1 MRADR
6 VPAAREVVMRRGR
19 DVHVVIEPRAVGIEL
34 AAEIFGQVSPETI
47 RRMQDEEGFPCVR
60 IGTRRLVPVAEADA
74 WFAARALRD
83 TLPQTPAAASRRA
96 DELATLD
103 ESPFALAFQAEM
115 ARSS

>member
-1 MRADR
+1 MKADR
-6 VPAAREVVMRRGR
+6 VPAAREVVMRRSH
-19 DVHVVIEPRAVGIEL
+19 DVHVVIEPRAIGLEL
-34 AAEIFGQVSPETI
+34 AAEVYGGVCAETI

-60 IGTRRLVPVAEADA
+60 IGTRRLVPVVAADA

-96 DELATLD
+96 DELAAAD